1 MKEEAK
7 MRRRRR
13 GEKWGK
19 GDEGA
24 MDGGVEGEGAWDGS
38 VEEKEGAGAVVGSDL
53 KHSTGKRP
61 FTSFLT
67 M

>member
-1 MKEEAK
+1 
-7 MRRRRR
+7 
-13 GEKWGK
+13 
-19 GDEGA
+19 

>member
-1 MKEEAK
+1 MEKE
-7 MRRRRR
+7 
-13 GEKWGK
+13 GGKWGK

-24 MDGGVEGEGAWDGS
+24 MDGGVGVEGAWDGS
-38 VEEKEGAGAVVGSDL
+38 VEEKEGAGAVDGSDL